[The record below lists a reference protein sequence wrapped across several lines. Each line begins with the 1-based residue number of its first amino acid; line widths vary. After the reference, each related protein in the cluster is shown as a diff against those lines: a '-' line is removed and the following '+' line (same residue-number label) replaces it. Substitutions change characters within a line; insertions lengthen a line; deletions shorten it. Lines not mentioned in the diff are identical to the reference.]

1 MCTPN
6 YILEKRLDAF
16 EKEIKLLRTE
26 IRYLKY
32 VWELKEIEEGGKET
46 HTTVYVD
53 THAKG

>member
-1 MCTPN
+1 MFTPN
-6 YILEKRLDAF
+6 YILEKRLDAL